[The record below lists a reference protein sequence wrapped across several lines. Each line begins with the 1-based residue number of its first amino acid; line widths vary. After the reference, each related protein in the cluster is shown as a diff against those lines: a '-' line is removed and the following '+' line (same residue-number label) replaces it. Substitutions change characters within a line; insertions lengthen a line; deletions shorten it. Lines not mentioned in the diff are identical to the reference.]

1 MSGKPLWRLVVVP
14 VLAVVPIALT
24 AALWMAWQSSRWY
37 LVAALVLVALQAG
50 LIVALLWQ
58 LRERRRV
65 EQALSQAL
73 DNVRLA
79 TSATGVGLWLHD
91 LGRGQSWANAEH
103 RATLGLADD
112 AAPDPQSQMQLV
124 HPEDRALVGTVIE
137 RAMVRGGDYD
147 VQYRI
152 VSPAGMVRW
161 IASRG
166 SVELDGHGKP
176 RYLRGATIDV
186 SGRVRADMDAKT
198 LRKEVAH
205 LSRVAM
211 LGQLSGSIAHEL
223 NQPLTA
229 ILSNAQAALRFMQ
242 AKSVDMQALEETL
255 HDIVADDQRAGDII
269 RRLRSLFQR
278 GESRSEAMSVNTLVS
293 DVVALLRSDL
303 VSRNVAIST
312 ELGAG
317 LAPVQGDRV
326 QLQQVLFNLV
336 FNACE
341 AMTDLPAAARTLL
354 VRTAPLG
361 DHSVVVSVVDAG
373 PGVAPD
379 QLKRIFEPFVSTK
392 PLGIGL
398 GLVISSSIVNAHGG
412 RLWCT
417 NNEGRGATFSFT
429 LPCAPEGAPAA
440 SPVTVL
446 GAQT

>member
-1 MSGKPLWRLVVVP
+1 MSRRPLWRLFAVP
-14 VLAVVPIALT
+14 LFAVTLIALA
-24 AALWMAWQSSRWY
+24 AALWMAWQANRPY

-65 EQALSQAL
+65 QHELSKAL

-79 TSATGVGLWLHD
+79 TATTGVGLWLRD
-91 LGRGQSWANAEH
+91 LSRGESWANAEH
-103 RATLGLADD
+103 REAFELTED
-112 AAPDPQSQMQLV
+112 AAPDLKSRIQLV
-124 HPEDRALVGTVIE
+124 HPDDRAHVEAVID
-137 RAMVRGGDYD
+137 RAMASGGDYD

-152 VSPAGMVRW
+152 VSPAGQVRW

-166 SVELDGHGKP
+166 SVELDAHGEP
-176 RYLRGATIDV
+176 RYLRGATVDV
-186 SGRVRADMDAKT
+186 SGRARADIDAKT

-242 AKSVDMQALEETL
+242 AKSVDMGALEETL

-278 GESRSEAMSVNTLVS
+278 GESHSDALPVNTLVS
-293 DVVALLRSDL
+293 DVVALLRGDL
-303 VSRNVAIST
+303 VSRNVVVST

-317 LAPVQGDRV
+317 LLPVEGDRV

-341 AMTDLPAAARTLL
+341 AMADLPPSGRRLL
-354 VRTAPLG
+354 IRTARLDEG
-361 DHSVVVSVVDAG
+361 AVVVSVVDAG

-379 QLKRIFEPFVSTK
+379 LLQKIFEPFVSTK

-398 GLVISSSIVNAHGG
+398 GLVISSSIVTAHGG

-417 NNEGRGATFSFT
+417 NNQDRGASFSFT
-429 LPCAPEGAPAA
+429 LPCSRVGAEATP
-440 SPVTVL
+440 SDVTL
-446 GAQT
+446 GVQT